1 MLADYHVHTP
11 YCGHAKGKI
20 IEYVNAAVSLGLSE
34 IGFADHLGRYYL
46 TGIQR
51 RRYWDWGMEE
61 RAVARYVA
69 ELLELRELF
78 HDQIRIKIGLEVDYV
93 EGAEDLL
100 EPIVS
105 RYPFD
110 FLLCSVHCI
119 PRFGWKHLSSYSMHH
134 DTSIIYKE
142 YFRVARAALRSGL
155 FNVLAH
161 PDFIWRY
168 VGWPQNEPLMPFQ
181 EIADTVRTAGETGRC
196 IEINANGFLWSQANA
211 FESADRDP
219 FEVLIDQCRRSQV
232 SVSIG
237 SDAHEPAMVGKLF
250 TDLTDMLK
258 KKGITSFTCFSEGK
272 PRKEV
277 LG

>member
-20 IEYVNAAVSLGLSE
+20 IEYVDAAVSLGMQE

-46 TGIQR
+46 TEIQR

-69 ELLELRELF
+69 ELLELREVF
-78 HDQIRIKIGLEVDYV
+78 HDRIRIKIGLEVDYV

-100 EPIVS
+100 EPIVN
-105 RYPFD
+105 RYPLD

-119 PRFGWKHLSSYSMHH
+119 PRFGWKHLSSYANHH
-134 DTSIIYKE
+134 DTSVIYKE
-142 YFRVARAALRSGL
+142 YFRVARSALRSGL
-155 FNVLAH
+155 FNALAH

-168 VGWPQNEPLMPFQ
+168 VGWPRNDSLMPFQ
-181 EIADTVRTAGETGRC
+181 EIAETVRTAGETGRC
-196 IEINANGFLWSQANA
+196 IEINANGFLWSQANPM
-211 FESADRDP
+211 ENRDP
-219 FEVLIDQCRRSQV
+219 FAVLIDECRRYPV
-232 SVSIG
+232 PVTLG

-250 TDLTDMLK
+250 TELTKTLLQ
-258 KKGITSFTCFSEGK
+258 KGVTTFTCFTEGK
-272 PRKEV
+272 PRKEA

>member
-20 IEYVNAAVSLGLSE
+20 VDYVRMAVSLGMQE

-46 TGIQR
+46 TATQR

-61 RAVARYVA
+61 RNVARYVA

-78 HDQIRIKIGLEVDYV
+78 KDQISIRIGLEVDYV

-100 EPIVS
+100 EPIIS
-105 RYPFD
+105 QYPLD
-110 FLLCSVHCI
+110 YLLCSVHCI
-119 PRFGWKHLSSYSMHH
+119 PQFGWKHLSSYSKSHE
-134 DTSIIYKE
+134 TSIIYKE
-142 YFRVARAALRSGL
+142 YFRVARSALRSGL
-155 FNVLAH
+155 FHVLAH

-168 VGWPQNEPLMPFQ
+168 VGWPEHDAMMPFQ
-181 EIADTVRTAGETGRC
+181 EIAETVRVAGETGRC
-196 IEINANGFLWSQANA
+196 MEINANGYLWSRANNV
-211 FESADRDP
+211 ETRDP
-219 FEVLIDQCRRSQV
+219 FEELIDQCRRNAV
-232 SVSIG
+232 AVSIG

-250 TDLTDMLK
+250 PELIGTLRR
-258 KKGITSFTCFSEGK
+258 KGVTTFTCFSEGK
-272 PRKEV
+272 PRMET

>member
-11 YCGHAKGKI
+11 YCGHAKGKV
-20 IEYVNAAVSLGLSE
+20 IEYVRSAVDRGLSE

-46 TGIQR
+46 TPTQR

-61 RAVARYVA
+61 RTVARYVA
-69 ELLELRELF
+69 ELLELSEMFRG
-78 HDQIRIKIGLEVDYV
+78 QIRIRIGLEVDYV

-105 RYPFD
+105 RYPLD
-110 FLLCSVHCI
+110 FLLCSIHCI
-119 PRFGWKHLSSYSMHH
+119 PQFGWKHLSSYSNFPE
-134 DTSIIYKE
+134 TSAIYKE
-142 YFRVARAALRSGL
+142 YFRAARSALKSGL

-168 VGWPQNEPLMPFQ
+168 VGWPRQDPLMPFR
-181 EIADTVRTAGETGRC
+181 EIAETVAVAGETGRC
-196 IEINANGFLWSQANA
+196 IEINANGYLWSRANE
-211 FESADRDP
+211 FEGQDP
-219 FEVLIDQCRRSQV
+219 FETLLDKCHAMEVP
-232 SVSIG
+232 VSIG

-250 TDLTDMLK
+250 PELIAALK
-258 KKGITSFTCFSEGK
+258 KKGITTFTCFSEGK
-272 PRKEV
+272 PRKEH